1 MNRLL
6 HMCMHGCVI
15 SVRCHIPSCTSSTMC
30 CVITVCMR
38 LLPLVCSHSIIFRV
52 KSILPDILSKH
63 WSYEKLWNG
72 MLQPLLFHSGNTANL
87 INDEE

>member
-1 MNRLL
+1 
-6 HMCMHGCVI
+6 
-15 SVRCHIPSCTSSTMC
+15 
-30 CVITVCMR
+30 MR